1 MRAFTIFTQQF
12 ASMAQEA
19 GRRIQEYGWIE
30 SVEYV
35 SCKDSAACHRFKLEH
50 LLEYNEPVWFFDSDW
65 FQIQRCPLPL
75 PVGNVIFGAPNDSG
89 VEVYQGSCVPPRSA
103 ICSCLFGLDM
113 GHSACR
119 NAIQTAIKLQARD
132 YGRDEV
138 YLNKGVF
145 SDPQLVVARMSNYWN
160 WAAPPSPFTVAVHAA
175 GRQNKEEWLK
185 EHARLS

>member
-1 MRAFTIFTQQF
+1 MKAFTVVTKWFK
-12 ASMAQEA
+12 SMAQEA
-19 GRRIQEYGWIE
+19 GRRIQEYGGIE

-35 SCKDSAACHRFKLEH
+35 SCKDSAACHKAKLER
-50 LLEYNEPVWFFDSDW
+50 LLDYNEPVWFFDSDW
-65 FQIQRCPLPL
+65 FQIQKCPLPL
-75 PVGNVIFGAPNDSG
+75 PVGNVAFGAPNDSG
-89 VEVYQGSCVPPRSA
+89 VDGYKGSCVPPRSA

-138 YLNKGVF
+138 YLNMGVF

-160 WAAPPSPFTVAVHAA
+160 WCGNPIPLTVAIHAA
-175 GRQNKEEWLK
+175 GRQDKEEWLRSQVK
-185 EHARLS
+185 